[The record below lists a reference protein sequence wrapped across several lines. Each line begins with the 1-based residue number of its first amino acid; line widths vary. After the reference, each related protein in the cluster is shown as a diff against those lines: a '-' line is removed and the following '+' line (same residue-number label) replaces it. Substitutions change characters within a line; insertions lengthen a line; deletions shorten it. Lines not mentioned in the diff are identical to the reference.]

1 MRAWT
6 LRTPGPRDWLS
17 REFANFL
24 ASVGGA
30 LLAGAAL
37 ATVATWLIPGLAP
50 EWQLAIGAGVGAL
63 GLLAAARSLV
73 PALGETGANVLVI
86 GRGDLAAKLCLDLL
100 ERQPTRRFDGTFD
113 LGPADAGAAPARLDA
128 AGLRN
133 LVQRERIT
141 RIVVAEPD
149 SAARAEVTAALLE
162 CRLLGVEVEDAV
174 ELYQRMH
181 GKLWLEALDPGR
193 LVFSRGFRLTPAYLR
208 VKRLLDVVCALL
220 LLIAAFPLMAA
231 IALAVRLGS
240 PGPVLFRQERVGQFG
255 RSFTLLKFRSMRAD
269 AEAAT
274 GPTWAREN
282 DDRATPLG
290 GVLRRFHLDELPQ
303 AINVLRGDLSFVGP
317 RPERACFVEMLRGKL
332 PFYDLRHYIKPGV
345 TGWAQVRYPYAGS
358 VEDSYEKLQYD
369 LWYAQNVSLGLD
381 LRILFATAASLFG
394 GRGR

>member
-1 MRAWT
+1 
-6 LRTPGPRDWLS
+6 
-17 REFANFL
+17 
-24 ASVGGA
+24 
-30 LLAGAAL
+30 
-37 ATVATWLIPGLAP
+37 
-50 EWQLAIGAGVGAL
+50 
-63 GLLAAARSLV
+63 
-73 PALGETGANVLVI
+73 VL

-113 LGPADAGAAPARLDA
+113 LGPADDGAAPARFDA
-128 AGLRN
+128 AGLRD
-133 LVQRERIT
+133 LVRRERIT

-149 SAARAEVTAALLE
+149 SAARAGVTAALLE

-193 LVFSRGFRLTPAYLR
+193 LVFSRGFRLTPSYLR

-220 LLIAAFPLMAA
+220 LLIAAFPLLAA

-255 RSFTLLKFRSMRAD
+255 RTFTLLKFRSMRAD

-290 GVLRRFHLDELPQ
+290 GLLRRFHLDELPQ